1 LGGVTAGATLDVM
14 ENAVSN
20 IICQFAQTPSS
31 IYVIEGFNTHVRY
44 KAKLFQTVLK
54 VSVTSAA

>member
-1 LGGVTAGATLDVM
+1 MLALDYLRPDVFHTEGLGGVTAGATLDVM

-31 IYVIEGFNTHVRY
+31 IYVIEGFNTHVR
-44 KAKLFQTVLK
+44 
-54 VSVTSAA
+54 